1 MDDTLTKDEK
11 DWEHNSD
18 KKSTG
23 THLSN
28 SSPTTTTTTT
38 TTTLLS
44 ELCRICIVSNL
55 ERYPPDTFFIIDELE
70 WESIVKLR
78 HEKSKPTKGKGGLDG
93 TGRLNPAIGEKFLSL
108 VEETNPHLQ
117 QSKVVDHLVW
127 KDIVEYRFK
136 KGGLSRPKHLHA
148 PWPVLVDQLDQ
159 AGKVL
164 NACLLQQQGNQPA
177 TVQAIKYLEESPM
190 DLNLLK
196 DTRIGKTVKKFLSKT
211 VGKFDF
217 LDEPYVFSRG
227 KDIRKTPRSTLQ
239 ATLNR
244 WMDMAAKNGV
254 AMKFENQTSRT
265 GESSSSKQQQQQQQ
279 QRKDT
284 FVDLSAAKKCSSW
297 RALYQTLKAQDEQRR
312 SQQGEKMRERR
323 QKLDLVRP
331 KIVKVRHASAKH
343 EKILNKASFG
353 SGSDPPSN
361 TRMQQLKMEARVT
374 SIRRQPPVN
383 SSPSASSYSSSN
395 PRSTAFGAAVA
406 YASTGKTVNGKRKM
420 APATKSIALA
430 GGKRIKIPD
439 IKKTASMDVKKRL
452 EMLKKGQSSVRR

>member
-1 MDDTLTKDEK
+1 MDDTLENDEK
-11 DWEHNSD
+11 EWERNFD
-18 KKSTG
+18 KKSTR
-23 THLSN
+23 TVLSN
-28 SSPTTTTTTT
+28 YSPPT

-55 ERYPPDTFFIIDELE
+55 ERYPPDAFFIIDELE

-164 NACLLQQQGNQPA
+164 NACLLQQQHGNQPA

-196 DTRIGKTVKKFLSKT
+196 DSKIGKTVKKFLSKT

-254 AMKFENQTSRT
+254 AMRFENQK
-265 GESSSSKQQQQQQQ
+265 ESSSSKQEQQQQN
-279 QRKDT
+279 DT

-331 KIVKVRHASAKH
+331 KIVKVRHAASAKH

-353 SGSDPPSN
+353 RSGSDLPNNNN
-361 TRMQQLKMEARVT
+361 TKMQQLKMEARVT

-383 SSPSASSYSSSN
+383 VVPSASSYSSS
-395 PRSTAFGAAVA
+395 STFGAAVA
-406 YASTGKTVNGKRKM
+406 CASTGKTVNGKRKM
-420 APATKSIALA
+420 APVTKSIPLA

-452 EMLKKGQSSVRR
+452 DMLKKGQSSFRR